1 MNTTLHN
8 HAAAGTKEKPLI
20 PNIIF
25 KSLIW
30 LKENRFEDETQYL
43 LQSYSL
49 TPYQKQ
55 FIEGLN
61 AISRTNVEN
70 IGKS

>member
-1 MNTTLHN
+1 MKTTLYN
-8 HAAAGTKEKPLI
+8 HAEAGTKEKPLI

-30 LKENRFEDETQYL
+30 LKQNRFEEECQYL
-43 LQSYSL
+43 IQNYSL

-55 FIEGLN
+55 FYEGLN
-61 AISRTNVEN
+61 VISRTNVEN